1 MFILF
6 IVLSKVYPWYMINTL
21 FYEFLDPQGLE
32 TVILICLNDKNIVQI
47 GNMCINNITNS

>member
-47 GNMCINNITNS
+47 GNMCIDNITNS